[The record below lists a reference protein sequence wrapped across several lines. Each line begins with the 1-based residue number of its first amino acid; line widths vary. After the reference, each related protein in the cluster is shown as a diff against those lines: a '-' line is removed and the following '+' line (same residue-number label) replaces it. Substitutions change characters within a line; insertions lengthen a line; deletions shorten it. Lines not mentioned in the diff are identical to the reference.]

1 MSTFTLTFKTDNAA
15 FRFDDETLDVE
26 SVISTAKR
34 ATRKVADQEIASGE
48 TFWRWIMDANGNNV
62 GTITIEED

>member
-1 MSTFTLTFKTDNAA
+1 MSTFTLTFTTDNAA
-15 FRFDDETLDVE
+15 FRFDDDTLDVE

-34 ATRKVADQEIASGE
+34 ATRKIADQEIAPGE
-48 TFWRWIMDANGNNV
+48 TFWRWVRDANGNNV